1 MEEIRSNIKK
11 ILEKEKIEV
20 KKLSLLAGDASNRKY
35 FQYFSSRKNYVIMY
49 DKDEKNLEDY
59 IKVTKILKKFV
70 VVPSIIHDFS
80 KQSILVLENFGPTKY
95 SEIITKKIEKKF
107 IG

>member
-35 FQYFSSRKNYVIMY
+35 FQYFSLKKNFVIMY
-49 DKDEKNLEDY
+49 DNDKKNLKDF

-70 VVPSIIHDFS
+70 VVP
-80 KQSILVLENFGPTKY
+80 
-95 SEIITKKIEKKF
+95 
-107 IG
+107 

>member
-1 MEEIRSNIKK
+1 
-11 ILEKEKIEV
+11 
-20 KKLSLLAGDASNRKY
+20 
-35 FQYFSSRKNYVIMY
+35 MY
-49 DKDEKNLEDY
+49 DNDEKNLKDF

-95 SEIITKKIEKKF
+95 A
-107 IG
+107 